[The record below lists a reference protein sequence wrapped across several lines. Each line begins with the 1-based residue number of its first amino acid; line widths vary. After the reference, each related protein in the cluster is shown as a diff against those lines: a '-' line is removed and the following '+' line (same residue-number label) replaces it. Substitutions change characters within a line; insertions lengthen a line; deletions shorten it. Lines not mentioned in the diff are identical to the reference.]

1 MKNSLKL
8 SRSTRAV
15 ILSIFALVLTFFVFR
30 TNIFV
35 SGPNQSFLTSPIPVV
50 VMPHHDLATTLRSDL
65 LSQVWERISP
75 KTIIL
80 VSPNHFEAGSYNIL
94 TTDRQW
100 RLNNA
105 YFESDANKI
114 TALSIRKDDLA
125 FDREHGI
132 FNQLDPLKNIFPDA
146 KVVPII
152 IKQDTSAK
160 QLDEL
165 NENLIKNCRADCLV
179 IASVDFSHY
188 QPASVASIHDLLSIK
203 ALSNLQ
209 ENLIWQ
215 TEIDSNPTLY
225 LATKFAKARGAQSFH
240 LAANTNSGLMENL
253 PDAESTSY
261 VLGWFDF
268 IKTEKVAIE
277 TFVVGNNL
285 NKLVDSRLVRGTDQ
299 KIDLAD
305 SRAMAL
311 VCNSKPDYCAL
322 NRLFWGPTFYRDI
335 LNGLVVVGEIQADQ
349 YKLVLVPTKN
359 NLALRGTEKLVIIN
373 KIRSKLNLSETTIS
387 DGYDTINI
395 SKAK

>member
-35 SGPNQSFLTSPIPVV
+35 SGPNQTFLTSPIPVV
-50 VMPHHDLATTLRSDL
+50 VMPHHDLAATLRSDL

-80 VSPNHFEAGSYNIL
+80 VSPNHFEAGGYNIL
-94 TTDRQW
+94 TTNRQW

-105 YFESDANKI
+105 YFESDTNKI
-114 TALSIRKDDLA
+114 STLDIRKDDLA

-132 FNQLDPLKNIFPDA
+132 FNQLEPLKNVFPDA
-146 KVVPII
+146 KIVPII
-152 IKQDTSAK
+152 IKQNTPAK

-165 NENLIKNCRADCLV
+165 NVNLIKTCKADCLV
-179 IASVDFSHY
+179 VASVDFSHY

-203 ALSNLQ
+203 ALSNLE
-209 ENLIWQ
+209 ENLVWQ
-215 TEIDSNPTLY
+215 AEIDSNPTLY

-240 LAANTNSGLMENL
+240 LAANTNSGLMESS

-268 IKTEKVAIE
+268 IKTEKAVTE
-277 TFVVGNNL
+277 TFTVGYNL
-285 NKLVDSRLVRGTDQ
+285 EKLTDTRFVRGTDQ
-299 KIDLAD
+299 EIDLAD
-305 SRAMAL
+305 SRSMAL
-311 VCNSKPDYCAL
+311 LCNSNPDYCAL
-322 NRLFWGPTFYRDI
+322 NRLLWGPTFYRDI
-335 LNGLVVVGEIQADQ
+335 LNGLVVVGEIQANQ

-359 NLALRGTEKLVIIN
+359 NLALRGADKLAVIN
-373 KIRSKLNLSETTIS
+373 KIRTKLNLSETTIS
-387 DGYDTINI
+387 DGYDTILI
-395 SKAK
+395 SK